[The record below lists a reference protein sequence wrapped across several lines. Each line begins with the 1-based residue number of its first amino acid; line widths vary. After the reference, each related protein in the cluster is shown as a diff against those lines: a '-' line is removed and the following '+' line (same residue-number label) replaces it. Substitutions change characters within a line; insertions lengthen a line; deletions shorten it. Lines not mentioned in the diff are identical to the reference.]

1 METSNYYLY
10 DNIKLGYGNFNL
22 PPILIGTIFYQGET
36 IFDRNDEKIFD
47 QQKAKKRIDLHFS
60 LSKTYNIPSLIEISA
75 TNPDAMI
82 KYIDFYLDNYKPP
95 FVLGGTFESR
105 MVAIEHLKE
114 RGIKS
119 NEYVYNTISN
129 LKNKQELEVLKRC
142 KINSV
147 VVLILGSE
155 NMNSSQRYAS
165 ITRKD
170 QPGNTSIIEGLK
182 QIGIEKIWV
191 DGGVISLDSL
201 ANILE
206 LHQLV
211 STSLKLPVG
220 TAPNLFLFKYS
231 SPSLNLK
238 FHTKYR
244 RASIMF
250 IASWFSNFL
259 FYGAIEDAKECFTST
274 YQALEFKKIVKKSNI
289 KLL

>member
-36 IFDRNDEKIFD
+36 ILDRNDEKIFD

-60 LSKTYNIPSLIEISA
+60 LSKTYNIPGLIEISA

-82 KYIDFYLDNYKPP
+82 KFIDFYLDNYKPP

-105 MVAIEHLKE
+105 MAAIEHLKE

-119 NEYVYNTISN
+119 NEYVYNTVSS
-129 LKNKQELEVLKRC
+129 LKNKQELDVLKRY

-155 NMNSSQRYAS
+155 NMNSSQRYAF

-170 QPGNTSIIEGLK
+170 QPGNTNIIDGLK

-201 ANILE
+201 AHILE

-211 STSLKLPVG
+211 STSLNLPVG
-220 TAPNLFLFKYS
+220 TAPNLFLFKYA
-231 SPSLNLK
+231 SPRLNLK

-250 IASWFSNFL
+250 IASWFSNFI
-259 FYGAIEDAKECFTST
+259 FYGAIEDSKECFSSS
-274 YQALEFKKIVKKSNI
+274 YQAIELKKIVKKNNI